1 MSRNGRG
8 EEEVAGRRGGKVVS
22 MDEMPPRAPSYPDGR
37 EHRAIQQR
45 PRTFPRHLLEHVREV
60 YRPAGAA
67 GKQPGATQPTP
78 PGCHSVPGCTACPL
92 MAITRGTRS
101 PRKINAGA
109 EVPAIRRP
117 PAHRRGTK
125 TGRVRA
131 GQWPIQWDRWRFQSP
146 WFWKRLESRVLLQ
159 PTACWRSCVLAR
171 TRCSSRLLGC
181 FHLLGFGNM
190 CHLDHD
196 HLPGRN

>member
-1 MSRNGRG
+1 M
-8 EEEVAGRRGGKVVS
+8 VS
-22 MDEMPPRAPSYPDGR
+22 MNEMSPRAPSYPDGR

-67 GKQPGATQPTP
+67 GKQPGATQQTP

-92 MAITRGTRS
+92 MAITRGTCS
-101 PRKINAGA
+101 PRKIDTGA
-109 EVPAIRRP
+109 EVLVIRRT

-131 GQWPIQWDRWRFQSP
+131 GQWPIQWDRWRFQSL

-159 PTACWRSCVLAR
+159 PTACKSLLAFMCLG
-171 TRCSSRLLGC
+171 TDQMLLSSPGLFPSSRIRKYVS
-181 FHLLGFGNM
+181 
-190 CHLDHD
+190 
-196 HLPGRN
+196 P